1 MTLPT
6 AILGRTGL
14 RVSRLGYG
22 AMELRGP
29 GAWGPQVTD
38 DAARTVLNEALDS
51 GVDLIDTSPDYGDA
65 EEQIGRWIAHRR
77 DEFVL
82 ASKCGCP
89 PPGGDPA
96 HVYTRANV
104 RAGVERSLRRM
115 RTDRLDILMVHLSP
129 SVAVMEAED
138 TVAEMRALQ
147 DEGKIRFT
155 GMSGEL
161 PHLPDHIAT
170 GAFDV
175 FLLPYSAL
183 DRSHERLVG
192 AAAATGAGTVAR
204 GSVARSLAPPPEAVP
219 EPVRRP
225 LAERHA
231 RLAAARL
238 DELADGAPVTEI
250 LLRFILGHPDLHSVI
265 VGSARPEHLRANI
278 TAARKGPLPPD
289 VHAAVLDRLGPE

>member
-6 AILGRTGL
+6 ATLGRTGL

-29 GAWGPQVTD
+29 EAWGPPVND
-38 DAARTVLNEALDS
+38 DEARTVLNEALDA
-51 GVDLIDTSPDYGDA
+51 GINLIDTSPDYGVA
-65 EEQIGRWIAHRR
+65 EEHIGRWISHRR

-82 ASKCGCP
+82 VGKCGCP
-89 PPGGDPA
+89 VTGGDPA

-104 RAGVERSLRRM
+104 RACVERSLRRM
-115 RTDRLDILMVHLSP
+115 RTDHLDVLMVHLSP

-147 DEGKIRFT
+147 DEGAIRFT

-161 PHLPDHIAT
+161 PHLPDHLAM
-170 GAFDV
+170 GVFDV

-183 DRSHERLVG
+183 DRSHEEFAG
-192 AAAATGAGTVAR
+192 AAAVAGAGTIAR
-204 GSVARSLAPPPEAVP
+204 GSVARSLVPPPEAVP
-219 EPVRRP
+219 EPIRRP
-225 LAERHA
+225 LADRHA

-238 DELADGAPVTEI
+238 DELADGAPVTEL
-250 LLRFILGHPDLHSVI
+250 LLRYILGRPELHSLI
-265 VGSARPEHLRANI
+265 VGSAQAAHLRANI
-278 TAARKGPLPPD
+278 TAATKGPLPPD
-289 VHAAVLDRLGPE
+289 VHNAVHDRLHPE